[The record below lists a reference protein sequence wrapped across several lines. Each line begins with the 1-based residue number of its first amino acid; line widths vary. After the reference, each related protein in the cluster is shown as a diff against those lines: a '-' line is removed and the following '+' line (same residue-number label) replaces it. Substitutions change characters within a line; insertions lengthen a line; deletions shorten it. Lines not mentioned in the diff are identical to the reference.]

1 MIDYDRNIAE
11 AARYYL
17 AASAFSIFVYAS
29 NTLFHT
35 VPLPNGSKC
44 RGEYTTFLLGALLTK
59 K

>member
-11 AARYYL
+11 AERYYL

-35 VPLPNGSKC
+35 VPINFLRSTGSAEANTQHSC
-44 RGEYTTFLLGALLTK
+44 
-59 K
+59 